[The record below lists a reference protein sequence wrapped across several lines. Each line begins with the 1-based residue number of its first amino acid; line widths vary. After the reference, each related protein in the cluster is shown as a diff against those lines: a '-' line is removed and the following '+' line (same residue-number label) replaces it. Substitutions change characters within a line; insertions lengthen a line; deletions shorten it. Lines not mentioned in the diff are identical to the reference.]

1 MYLKFLIS
9 FSIFL
14 SANLLL
20 AQQNYD
26 PRGRVNSELMP
37 FYHGVASGD
46 PLPNAV
52 IIWTRVTPDTLD
64 FDPIDVNWRI
74 ATDTAMT
81 NVVVSGTSQTD
92 YLKDFTVKVD
102 VLGLNPNTCYY
113 YDFNALGSYSVRG
126 RTKTAPVGDVDSL
139 RFAVVSCSNYE
150 HGYFN
155 SYRKIT
161 QRNDIDAVFHLG
173 DYIYEYETGGYSA
186 NISGRTVEP
195 TNEIISLD
203 DYRLRYSHY
212 RLDEDLMRLHQQ
224 YPFITTWDDHE
235 SANDAYTGGAENHDP
250 NTEGNWYTRKSNAK
264 QAYFEWMPMREKGG
278 ADSSIYRKISY
289 GDLFNLYMLDTR
301 LEGREEQVGATD
313 PSINS
318 ASRTLLGTTQYNWLK
333 NELINSTAR
342 WNIIGQ
348 QVMIAPLKIAG
359 IPVNTDQ
366 WDGYPAERNKLLNDI
381 LINNVRNVVVLTGD
395 IHTSWAN
402 DIPISG
408 YNPSTGA
415 NSVGVEFVVT
425 SITSP
430 GFPFS
435 VGAGLIQSS
444 NSHMKWIDLTKKGY
458 LILDVNK
465 QRTQADW
472 YFVDV
477 ATINNNENL
486 GNAFYVNNNE
496 RFLRQASLPSQ
507 GNGYS
512 CLQAPLV
519 PLSYTVGVKEKTEQM
534 ILLGVYPNPTTDYL
548 VAQLSLTQTASP
560 IKISV
565 TDVNGKMV
573 FTDNSNQFSEGL
585 NYIKLDVKNLP
596 TGTYFLNL
604 IHEKESKTYL
614 FLKR

>member
-1 MYLKFLIS
+1 MNKLIIS
-9 FSIFL
+9 LLTIFF
-14 SANLLL
+14 ANTLF
-20 AQQNYD
+20 AQQHYN
-26 PRGRVNSELMP
+26 PRGRVNNDLKP

-52 IIWTRVTPDTLD
+52 IIWTRVTLDTLD
-64 FDPIDVNWRI
+64 FDPIDVTWRI
-74 ATDTAMT
+74 ATDTAMI
-81 NVVVSGTSQTD
+81 NIVASGTTQTD

-102 VLGLNPNTCYY
+102 AMGLNPNTCYY
-113 YDFNALGSYSVRG
+113 YDFNAMGSYSVRG

-186 NISGRTVEP
+186 NISGRAVEP

-235 SANDAYTGGAENHDP
+235 SANDSYIDGAENHDP
-250 NTEGNWYTRKSNAK
+250 NTEGNWHSRKSNAK

-301 LEGREEQVGATD
+301 LEGREEQVGTTS
-313 PSINS
+313 PLLNS
-318 ASRTLLGTTQYNWLK
+318 ATRTLLGNTQYNWLK

-381 LINNVRNVVVLTGD
+381 LINNVKNVVVLTGD

-415 NSVGVEFVVT
+415 NSAGVEFVVT

-444 NSHMKWIDLTKKGY
+444 NSHMKWIDLTQKGY

-512 CLQAPLV
+512 CIQSPLAPISYSVGLAENEEQLV
-519 PLSYTVGVKEKTEQM
+519 
-534 ILLGVYPNPTTDYL
+534 LLGVYPNPTTDYL
-548 VAQLSLTQTASP
+548 IAQLSLTKTNIP
-560 IKISV
+560 LKVSV
-565 TDVNGKMV
+565 TDINGKIV
-573 FTDNSNQFSEGL
+573 FTDDYNSFSNGL
-585 NYIKLDVKNLP
+585 NYLKFNVQSLS

-604 IHEKESKTYL
+604 TYDSESKTFL